1 MPPKKDK
8 NPAPTP
14 EKKPFDKQMKEL
26 LLMAAACGLAYLV
39 LFVDWDSIRSMVQQK
54 LSSSTVLLKIAGLAF
69 LSFIAY
75 KFLKPKKSYQ
85 KQIRS
90 LRKLKGGNRSSGAHG
105 SADFASKREL
115 KSANVMGE
123 KGFLLGKFDNEFIRF
138 NQPGHLITFAP
149 TRSGKGVGHVIPN
162 LLDHPGSVVVNDIK
176 GENYALTHRH
186 RETFSKTYK
195 FAPFD
200 NDSHCYNPIDFI
212 RVGTSDELDDASL
225 IADMIIIS
233 EGGGDEFWTNE
244 AKNIVTALILYVAN
258 ESPPALRNMGEM
270 RYLLMQSQKDFQLTV
285 AEMQKSKN
293 PFLRRMGNSIAATE
307 PKVLASVLSTAKSQ
321 TAVWDSPRLT
331 NITSRSDIDLAS
343 IKKEPTSFFIIIPP
357 EYLDV
362 YKPVIRLLTGL
373 TLNVLTRTPG
383 KPEKTILFLI
393 DEFPALGYMKNIEVG
408 IGYLAGYGISLW
420 LFIQDLSQVQDL
432 YPKWA
437 SLMANCSA
445 RIAFGCNDVETA
457 KTLSDMLGT
466 TTVSVDSGGTSKQK
480 TGLFSVGTPGGV
492 NISNSISE
500 TSRPLMTPDEVMRLP
515 NDSELVFIQGT
526 KPCVAEKI
534 RYFADPLFKGKFD
547 TWDH

>member
-1 MPPKKDK
+1 MPPKKDSLPPK
-8 NPAPTP
+8 
-14 EKKPFDKQMKEL
+14 ERKSFGQQIKQL
-26 LLMAAACGLAYLV
+26 IIISIAAGIGYV
-39 LFVDWDSIRSMVQQK
+39 VMFIDWAHISNQIQSI
-54 LSSSTVLLKIAGLAF
+54 LSSGFGLLKFVIFAIFGYIAFQL
-69 LSFIAY
+69 
-75 KFLKPKKSYQ
+75 LKPKKSYQ
-85 KQIRS
+85 KQMKS
-90 LRKLKGGNRSSGAHG
+90 LHKLKGGTKSSGAHG
-105 SADFASKREL
+105 SADFASRKDL
-115 KSANVMGE
+115 KLAGVMGE
-123 KGFLLGKFDNEFIRF
+123 KGFLLGKFGNEFIRF

-200 NDSHCYNPIDFI
+200 EDSHCYNPMDFI
-212 RVGTSDELDDASL
+212 RVGTNDELDDATL
-225 IADMIIIS
+225 ISDMIIVS

-244 AKNIVTALILYVAN
+244 AKNVITALILYVAN
-258 ESPPALRNMGEM
+258 ESPPALRNMGEV
-270 RYLLMQSQKDFQLTV
+270 RYLLMQSQKEFELTV
-285 AEMQKSKN
+285 KEMQKSKN
-293 PFLRRMGNSIAATE
+293 PFLRRMGNSIGATE

-331 NITSRSDIDLAS
+331 NITSRSDIDLAG
-343 IKKEPTSFFIIIPP
+343 IKRESTSFYIIIPP

-362 YKPVIRLLTGL
+362 YKPVIRMLTGL
-373 TLNVLTRTPG
+373 TLNILTRTPG
-383 KPEKTILFLI
+383 KPSKTILFLI

-420 LFIQDLSQVQDL
+420 MFIQDLSQVQEL
-432 YPKWA
+432 YPKWS

-445 RIAFGCNDVETA
+445 RMAFGCNDVETA

-480 TGLFSVGTPGGV
+480 GGMFSVASGGV
-492 NISNSISE
+492 NISTNISE
-500 TSRPLMTPDEVMRLP
+500 TARPLMTPDEVMRLP
-515 NDSELVFIQGT
+515 NDSELVFIQGN

-534 RYFADPLFKGKFD
+534 RYYSDPVFKGKFD
-547 TWDH
+547 TWDK